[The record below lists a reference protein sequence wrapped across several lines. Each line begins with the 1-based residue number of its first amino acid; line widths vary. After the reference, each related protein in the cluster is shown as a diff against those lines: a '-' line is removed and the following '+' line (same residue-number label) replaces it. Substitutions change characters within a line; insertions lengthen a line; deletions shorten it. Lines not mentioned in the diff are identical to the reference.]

1 MPKQKTSLLSSQISL
16 EIYPNDYM
24 MQHEQLEKAER

>member
-1 MPKQKTSLLSSQISL
+1 MPKQKISL
-16 EIYPNDYM
+16 EMYPNDYM